1 MRGWRGRTATL
12 AVVLVVLVWSCATVC
27 AKGNISKRLP
37 PDEYGTLVL
46 NNFSEKAGVRP
57 VVFRHWVHRARHT
70 CRLCHVDIGFAM
82 AAGETRMT
90 EEDNRAGKYCGV
102 CHNGKEAFGWES
114 ERFGDNENPNCDRC
128 HAKAT
133 LGRDPVNQR
142 HFEKLRQT
150 LPEGRFGNEIDWAAA
165 SRLKKV
171 MPRDYIEG
179 VSFDRPKLK
188 HDQGNLNLD
197 AKLVGLPDISFSH
210 KEHAVWNSCELCHPD
225 LFALKVGT
233 SDYSM
238 QEIFAGQYC
247 GVCHGTVAF
256 PLQDCG
262 RCHAQNR

>member
-1 MRGWRGRTATL
+1 MKGWGDKVFAIGL
-12 AVVLVVLVWSCATVC
+12 VLVLLVGTGLLAH
-27 AKGNISKRLP
+27 AKGNAPKRLP
-37 PDEYGTLVL
+37 ADEYGTLVL
-46 NNFSEKAGVRP
+46 NNYTEKAGVRP

-82 AAGETRMT
+82 AAGETQMR
-90 EEDNRAGKYCGV
+90 EEDNRAGQFCGT

-114 ERFGDNENPNCDRC
+114 DRYADNQNPNCERC
-128 HAKAT
+128 HAKTAI
-133 LGRDPVNQR
+133 GRDPINQR
-142 HFEKLRQT
+142 HFEELRKN

-171 MPRDYIEG
+171 VPRDYIEG

-188 HDQGNLNLD
+188 HDQGDLNLD
-197 AKLVGLPDISFSH
+197 SKLAGLPDIFFSH

-247 GVCHGTVAF
+247 GVCHGSVAF

-262 RCHAQNR
+262 RCHAKNQ